1 MNSTVSMPC
10 EKPTTLPALAIP
22 AASLP
27 ETAGDPVTV
36 LEPQTGWQLI
46 NVRELW
52 RYRELLYFLVWR
64 DVKVRYKQTAL
75 GAAWAVLQPFINMVV
90 FSLFFAR
97 LTGAADPE
105 VPYPLYVFAGFLA
118 WTFFANAVSSAG
130 QSVVGCDKLVTKVY
144 FPRLIIPMG
153 AVGAG
158 LVDFVIGFGMLL
170 VIMVC
175 FQVAPGW
182 GLLLVPFLILGLV
195 LLAVGVGAL
204 LAALTVAYRDF
215 RFVVPFMVQVWMF
228 ATPTIYMQPEQV
240 ISPTWIALLPLNP
253 AYGLIANFR
262 LAVLSKPL
270 DLYALAVSGTITL
283 LLMAAGCL
291 YFRRVERNFADII

>member
-1 MNSTVSMPC
+1 
-10 EKPTTLPALAIP
+10 
-22 AASLP
+22 
-27 ETAGDPVTV
+27 V
-36 LEPQTGWQLI
+36 LEPRSGWQLI
-46 NVRELW
+46 NLREVW

-75 GAAWAVLQPFINMVV
+75 GAAWAVLQPFVNMVI

-105 VPYPLYVFAGFLA
+105 VPYPLYVFTGFLA

-158 LVDFVIGFGMLL
+158 LLDFLIAFGMLL
-170 VIMVC
+170 GIML
-175 FQVAPGW
+175 FYGQLPGC
-182 GLLLVPFLILGLV
+182 GMLLVPVLTLALV

-215 RFVVPFMVQVWMF
+215 RFVVPFMIQVWMF

-240 ISPTWIALLPLNP
+240 IGAGWVNVLPLNP

-270 DLYALAVSGTITL
+270 DLYSLAISGSITL
-283 LLMAAGCL
+283 LLLAAGCL

>member
-1 MNSTVSMPC
+1 
-10 EKPTTLPALAIP
+10 
-22 AASLP
+22 
-27 ETAGDPVTV
+27 
-36 LEPQTGWQLI
+36 
-46 NVRELW
+46 
-52 RYRELLYFLVWR
+52 
-64 DVKVRYKQTAL
+64 
-75 GAAWAVLQPFINMVV
+75 MVI

-105 VPYPLYVFAGFLA
+105 VPYPLYVFTGFLA

-158 LVDFVIGFGMLL
+158 LLDFVIAFGMLL
-170 VIMVC
+170 GIML
-175 FQVAPGW
+175 FYGKLPGY
-182 GLLLVPFLILGLV
+182 GMLLVPILTLGLV

-240 ISPTWIALLPLNP
+240 IGAGWVNVLPLNP

-270 DLYALAVSGTITL
+270 DLYSLAISGSITL
-283 LLMAAGCL
+283 LILAAGCL